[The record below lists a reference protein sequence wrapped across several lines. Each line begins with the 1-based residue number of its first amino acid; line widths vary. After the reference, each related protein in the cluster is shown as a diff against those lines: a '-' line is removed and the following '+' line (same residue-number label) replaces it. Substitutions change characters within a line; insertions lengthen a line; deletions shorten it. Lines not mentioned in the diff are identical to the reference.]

1 MAASD
6 IVARRYAAAYFAVG
20 REKGRIPEFREQLE
34 RAVATVE
41 MAEVARALGNPA
53 LDRRRRTEL
62 ALSLLEG
69 ASPEVRNLVRLLLDR
84 GRLSI
89 IGAVLEQYDRLA
101 DRESGIVRAEVAT
114 AVPVDDPL
122 RARIASTLAQHFGGE
137 VRTTVRHDPSI
148 LGGLVI
154 RVGDRVIDGSVRTRL
169 QQLQAALA

>member
-69 ASPEVRNLVRLLLDR
+69 ASPEVRNLVRLL

-114 AVPVDDPL
+114 AVPVDDAL